1 MLTFSKEQ
9 SFCVTFKP
17 FPEQMWSEIH
27 FWCKSR
33 LRVDFT
39 ERNKE
44 RAVYQFV
51 AEKDYVAM

>member
-1 MLTFSKEQ
+1 
-9 SFCVTFKP
+9 
-17 FPEQMWSEIH
+17 MWSEIH

-39 ERNKE
+39 ERNKG